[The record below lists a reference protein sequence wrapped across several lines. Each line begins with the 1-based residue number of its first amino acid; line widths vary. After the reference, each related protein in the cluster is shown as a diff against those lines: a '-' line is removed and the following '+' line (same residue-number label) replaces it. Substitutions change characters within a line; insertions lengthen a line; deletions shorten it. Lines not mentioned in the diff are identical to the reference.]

1 MTTKRERTR
10 ESIIKESYTLFA
22 GKGFK
27 QVTMKDVCEITGMSR
42 GGLYSHFS
50 GTDKLFEAVL
60 EKITE
65 NSATDFQT
73 EIKEGTSAVKILE
86 KTLDNMEEEMKH
98 PEDSLSIALY
108 EYAETVN
115 TDVMERLER
124 NAKEKWKLLIHYG
137 VKRGEFQDVNVDEIV
152 NMILYSYQGVRMW
165 SRIIPM
171 KPKTIRSITD
181 HIRKQFIENGETTI
195 NGSELLDQMDSYDE
209 WLKSVTD
216 NISPDTVN
224 PAWVVTDTYFAFD
237 EDDNIVGIIDLR
249 HELNDFLKDF
259 GNCGYSVRP
268 SERRKGYAT
277 EMLKLILERASQIGM
292 GKIQLSVERSNEA
305 SVNMIYL
312 D

>member
-1 MTTKRERTR
+1 MATKGERTR
-10 ESIIKESYTLFA
+10 ESIIHESYTLFA
-22 GKGFK
+22 EKGFK

-86 KTLDNMEEEMKH
+86 RTLDNMEEEMKH
-98 PEDSLSIALY
+98 PEDSLGIALY

-181 HIRKQFIENGETTI
+181 HIRKQLTG
-195 NGSELLDQMDSYDE
+195 GQ
-209 WLKSVTD
+209 K
-216 NISPDTVN
+216 
-224 PAWVVTDTYFAFD
+224 
-237 EDDNIVGIIDLR
+237 
-249 HELNDFLKDF
+249 
-259 GNCGYSVRP
+259 
-268 SERRKGYAT
+268 
-277 EMLKLILERASQIGM
+277 
-292 GKIQLSVERSNEA
+292 
-305 SVNMIYL
+305 
-312 D
+312 

>member
-1 MTTKRERTR
+1 MAGKREKTR
-10 ESIIKESYTLFA
+10 ELILDATYSLFA
-22 GKGFK
+22 EKGFK

-86 KTLDNMEEEMKH
+86 RALDNMEEEMKH

-165 SRIIPM
+165 SRIIPL
-171 KPKTIRSITD
+171 KPKTIRSITN
-181 HIRKQFIENGETTI
+181 HIRKQLTG
-195 NGSELLDQMDSYDE
+195 GQ
-209 WLKSVTD
+209 K
-216 NISPDTVN
+216 
-224 PAWVVTDTYFAFD
+224 
-237 EDDNIVGIIDLR
+237 
-249 HELNDFLKDF
+249 
-259 GNCGYSVRP
+259 
-268 SERRKGYAT
+268 
-277 EMLKLILERASQIGM
+277 
-292 GKIQLSVERSNEA
+292 
-305 SVNMIYL
+305 
-312 D
+312 

>member
-1 MTTKRERTR
+1 MGLTVRAADAKYAFAALFMSRVLTNSTRVSKIKIDRCVENGRSIIATKRERTR

-65 NSATDFQT
+65 KSVMDFQT
-73 EIKEGTSAVKILE
+73 EIKEGTSSVKILE
-86 KTLDNMEEEMKH
+86 KALDNMEEEMKH

-181 HIRKQFIENGETTI
+181 HIRKQLTG
-195 NGSELLDQMDSYDE
+195 GQ
-209 WLKSVTD
+209 K
-216 NISPDTVN
+216 
-224 PAWVVTDTYFAFD
+224 
-237 EDDNIVGIIDLR
+237 
-249 HELNDFLKDF
+249 
-259 GNCGYSVRP
+259 
-268 SERRKGYAT
+268 
-277 EMLKLILERASQIGM
+277 
-292 GKIQLSVERSNEA
+292 
-305 SVNMIYL
+305 
-312 D
+312 

>member
-1 MTTKRERTR
+1 MATKGERTR
-10 ESIIKESYTLFA
+10 ESIIHESYTLFA
-22 GKGFK
+22 EKGFK
-27 QVTMKDVCEITGMSR
+27 QVTMKDVCEVTGMSR

-65 NSATDFQT
+65 KSATDFQT

-98 PEDSLSIALY
+98 PEDSLSMALY

-181 HIRKQFIENGETTI
+181 HIRKQLTG
-195 NGSELLDQMDSYDE
+195 GQ
-209 WLKSVTD
+209 K
-216 NISPDTVN
+216 
-224 PAWVVTDTYFAFD
+224 
-237 EDDNIVGIIDLR
+237 
-249 HELNDFLKDF
+249 
-259 GNCGYSVRP
+259 
-268 SERRKGYAT
+268 
-277 EMLKLILERASQIGM
+277 
-292 GKIQLSVERSNEA
+292 
-305 SVNMIYL
+305 
-312 D
+312 